1 MRVQFAKYEG
11 LGNDFIVIEPTRAAT
26 DISQAQ
32 VIAWC
37 DRHRG
42 IGADGI
48 LLVDW
53 TETEP
58 RTLRMRVLNADGSRP
73 EMCGNGLRCVALH
86 AVRRGYARAGS
97 AFTVA
102 TDSGPHSCRVASAER
117 LSQVEVSMRPASLVP
132 SEIPVLSKR
141 AQQSV
146 LDEAFAVGETVV
158 RLSCVSM
165 GNPHAVTFDEL
176 GPSAR
181 AKLGPLLEKDPRFPQ
196 AANIGFARVRG
207 PNSIE
212 LAVWERGVGFTEAC
226 GTGACACAVAAI
238 ETGRAERERPLEIAL
253 PGGSLHIRVGA
264 PGERISMTGPARHVF
279 DGTIEPAAKLD

>member
-1 MRVQFAKYEG
+1 MLVQFAKYEG
-11 LGNDFIVIEPTRAAT
+11 LGNDFIVIEPRELAAT
-26 DISQAQ
+26 ELTQAQ

-58 RTLRMRVLNADGSRP
+58 RTLRMRVVNADGSRP

-86 AVRRGYARAGS
+86 AVRRGHAKAGS
-97 AFTVA
+97 TFTVA
-102 TDSGPHSCRVASAER
+102 TDSGPHSCRVSSAER
-117 LSQVEVSMRPASLVP
+117 TSQVEVSMRPASLVP
-132 SEIPVLSKR
+132 SEIPVRLAHPAR
-141 AQQSV
+141 EV
-146 LDEAFAVGETVV
+146 LDEAFEVGETSV

-181 AKLGPLLEKDPRFPQ
+181 AKLGPLLEKDARFPQ
-196 AANIGFARVRG
+196 AANIGFARVLE
-207 PNSIE
+207 PNRIE

-238 ETGRAERERPLEIAL
+238 ETGRADRQHPLEILL
-253 PGGSLHIRVGA
+253 PGGALQIRVGA

-279 DGTIEPAAKLD
+279 DGSIEP